1 MVNRHIFFGSN
12 MQVTK
17 TFCTTREAAGL
28 LGVSLST
35 AQNWA
40 ESGLL
45 NSWKTEGGH
54 RRISRDSVMKLLA
67 DPLVAPVAKIDR
79 HLPASELR
87 RLRVLVV
94 EDDAALRRIYEI
106 RLSLWAIAPV
116 VETAAD
122 GFEGLVRIGVQ
133 RPDLLISDLL
143 MPHLDGF
150 QMIRSLSG
158 MSDCAAMKI
167 VVVTGLSSHEV
178 EVAGGLPPEVSV
190 FSKPVPFTQI
200 EAIAQVLAEEK
211 VRAAKKRIAA

>member
-1 MVNRHIFFGSN
+1 
-12 MQVTK
+12 MQITK

-45 NSWKTEGGH
+45 DSWKTEGGH

-67 DPLVAPVAKIDR
+67 DPLVAPVARIGR
-79 HLPASELR
+79 PLPARELR

-94 EDDAALRRIYEI
+94 EDDEALRRIYEI
-106 RLSLWAIAPV
+106 RLSSWGIAPV
-116 VETAAD
+116 VETATD
-122 GFEGLVRIGVQ
+122 GFDGLVKIGLR
-133 RPDLLISDLL
+133 RPDLLISDLQ

-150 QMIRSLSG
+150 QMIRSLRA

-178 EVAGGLPPEVSV
+178 EVAGSLPPEVPV
-190 FSKPVPFTQI
+190 FSKPVPFAEI
-200 EAIAQVLAEEK
+200 EAIARTMAEEK
-211 VRAAKKRIAA
+211 ARPAKKRIAA

>member
-1 MVNRHIFFGSN
+1 
-12 MQVTK
+12 MQIAK

-45 NSWKTEGGH
+45 DSWKTEGGH
-54 RRISRDSVMKLLA
+54 RRISRDSVIKLLA
-67 DPLVAPVAKIDR
+67 DPLVATVAKIGR
-79 HLPASELR
+79 PLPAMEMR

-94 EDDAALRRIYEI
+94 EDDEALRRIYEI
-106 RLSLWAIAPV
+106 RLSSWEFAPV
-116 VETAAD
+116 VETATD
-122 GFEGLVRIGVQ
+122 GFDGLVKIGL
-133 RPDLLISDLL
+133 RCPDLLISDLQ

-150 QMIRSLSG
+150 QMIRSLHG

-178 EVAGGLPPEVSV
+178 EEAGGLPPEVPV
-190 FSKPVPFTQI
+190 FTKPVPFAQI

-211 VRAAKKRIAA
+211 ARSTRKQIAA

>member
-1 MVNRHIFFGSN
+1 
-12 MQVTK
+12 MQIAK

-45 NSWKTEGGH
+45 DSWKTEGGH
-54 RRISRDSVMKLLA
+54 RRISRDSVIKLLA
-67 DPLVAPVAKIDR
+67 DPLVATVAKIGR
-79 HLPASELR
+79 PLPAMEMR

-94 EDDAALRRIYEI
+94 EDDEALRRIYEI
-106 RLSLWAIAPV
+106 RLSSWEFAPV
-116 VETAAD
+116 VETATD
-122 GFEGLVRIGVQ
+122 GFDGLVKIGL
-133 RPDLLISDLL
+133 RCPDLLISDLQ

-150 QMIRSLSG
+150 QMIRSLHG

-178 EVAGGLPPEVSV
+178 EEAGGLPHEVPV
-190 FSKPVPFTQI
+190 FTKPVPFTQI

-211 VRAAKKRIAA
+211 ARSTRKQIAA